1 MEAGPFSEVTRN
13 SLLLRPCT
21 PRAGGGRGGR
31 SGGGELAGNL
41 PCSCH
46 PHCRTQFK
54 EHVTV
59 WEVKVEDG

>member
-1 MEAGPFSEVTRN
+1 MEAGPFSEVMRN

-21 PRAGGGRGGR
+21 PRASG
-31 SGGGELAGNL
+31 GGGELVGNM

-46 PHCRTQFK
+46 LHRHAQFK
-54 EHVTV
+54 ECVTV